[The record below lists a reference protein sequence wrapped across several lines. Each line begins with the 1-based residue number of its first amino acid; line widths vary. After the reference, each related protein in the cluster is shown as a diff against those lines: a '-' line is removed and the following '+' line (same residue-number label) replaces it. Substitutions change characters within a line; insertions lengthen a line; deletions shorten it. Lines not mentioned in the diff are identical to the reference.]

1 MKLQFPLIVG
11 LLAGSLMALPVE
23 ANNGYRG
30 DSFVIA
36 KRGADEGE
44 RSTQRSD
51 ERRDNRRVRR
61 PSDDRSYGYGYERR
75 QRQPEAS
82 PPPADDRSDER
93 RKKGYRR

>member
-11 LLAGSLMALPVE
+11 LLAGSLIALPVE

-36 KRGADEGE
+36 KRGADEGG
-44 RSTQRSD
+44 RND

-61 PSDDRSYGYGYERR
+61 PSDERSYGYGYERR
-75 QRQPEAS
+75 QREPEAS
-82 PPPADDRSDER
+82 PPQGQSGDDRRDER
-93 RKKGYRR
+93 RKKGERR